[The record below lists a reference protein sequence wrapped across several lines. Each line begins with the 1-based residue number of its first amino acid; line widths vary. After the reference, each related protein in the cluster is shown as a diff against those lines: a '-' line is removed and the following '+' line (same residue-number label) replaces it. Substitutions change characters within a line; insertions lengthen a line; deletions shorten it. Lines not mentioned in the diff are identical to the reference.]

1 MTLTVTALAAVLACS
16 FAWSGL
22 DLLRKLLVA
31 KVAALPLL
39 FYMTLGM
46 VPFFAV
52 WAWVDG
58 RTQVDPTYVWPAA
71 ASVTLNLFANLA
83 FFEAVRLS
91 PLSLTIPFLSFTPVF
106 ATILAIPLLGELPGP
121 LQVVGILMVVVGAFL
136 LTSGAG
142 GGEMSPAT
150 VWRAFLR
157 EKGSPLMMLVSLL
170 WAAAIAFDK
179 LAVERAS
186 EPLHALVLSGG
197 LGTVTLVI
205 LAVSGRLEELAHARR
220 VPWALTGALLT
231 GALALGLQLV
241 AIKLVWV
248 SLVETLKRGIGNTFA
263 VLFGR
268 VVFAEPLTP
277 MKVAAV
283 LLMAVGVGAV
293 LV

>member
-1 MTLTVTALAAVLACS
+1 MTLTVTALAAVLGCS

-106 ATILAIPLLGELPGP
+106 ATVLAIPLLGELPGP
-121 LQVVGILMVVVGAFL
+121 LQVGGILMVVAGAFL
-136 LTSGAG
+136 LTSG
-142 GGEMSPAT
+142 GGEMSPVT

-170 WAAAIAFDK
+170 WAAAIACDK
-179 LAVERAS
+179 MAVERAS

-197 LGTVTLVI
+197 LGAVTLVL
-205 LAVSGRLEELAHARR
+205 LALSGRLGELAHARR
-220 VPWALTGALLT
+220 VPWALTGALLA

-248 SLVETLKRGIGNTFA
+248 SLVETLKRGIGNIFA
-263 VLFGR
+263 VLVGR
-268 VVFAEPLTP
+268 AVFAEPLTP
-277 MKVAAV
+277 QKVAAV
-283 LLMAVGVGAV
+283 LLMAGGVGAV